1 MQTSF
6 RQFLLRA
13 SEWLGSPWAVTMA
26 ALSIVGWGVL
36 GHRFKYSDGWQ
47 LAIDTMTSIV
57 TFSMVFLIQY
67 SQNRDVKAIQLKLDE
82 LIRAVDGARTHLVQL
97 EGLSDEISPVSRTN
111 SSNCAARR
119 GGRTLGDPRRM
130 AR

>member
-6 RQFLLRA
+6 RQILLHT
-13 SEWLGSPWAVTMA
+13 SEWLSSPWAVTMA
-26 ALSIVGWGVL
+26 AMAIMGWAVL
-36 GHRFKYSDGWQ
+36 GHRFQYSDRWQ

-57 TFSMVFLIQY
+57 TFLMVFLIQY

-97 EGLSDEISPVSRTN
+97 EGLSDEDL
-111 SSNCAARR
+111 SSLQDEFQRLRGVARR
-119 GGRTLGDPRRM
+119 AHGRRL
-130 AR
+130 